1 MGERVNSSPPPIF
14 AGNRSKTRAG
24 RTVTRSTKSKG
35 RATDSNGSAAQN
47 QSQNHSSHTTAPA
60 AKV

>member
-1 MGERVNSSPPPIF
+1 MGERVNSSPPADICRKPQQ
-14 AGNRSKTRAG
+14 AQEG